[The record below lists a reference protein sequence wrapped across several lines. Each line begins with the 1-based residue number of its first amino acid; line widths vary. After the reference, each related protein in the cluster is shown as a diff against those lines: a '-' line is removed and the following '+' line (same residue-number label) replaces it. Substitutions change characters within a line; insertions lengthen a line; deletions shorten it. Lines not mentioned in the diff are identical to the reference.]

1 MNIPQIRKKR
11 GFTLIEIMV
20 VVVIIGLLIA
30 LAGPRIWALL
40 GFGQASVA
48 EAKCKEYY
56 DQAKLYKTIRKQA
69 PGSLDDLTEP
79 LRPGTDS
86 PFPRIEEDPW
96 GNRYV
101 LEGAGKDMRVRSFG
115 PDGLEATEDDIVWPP
130 EEKD

>member
-1 MNIPQIRKKR
+1 MRIPDIRKKR

-101 LEGAGKDMRVRSFG
+101 LESDGKDMRVRSFG